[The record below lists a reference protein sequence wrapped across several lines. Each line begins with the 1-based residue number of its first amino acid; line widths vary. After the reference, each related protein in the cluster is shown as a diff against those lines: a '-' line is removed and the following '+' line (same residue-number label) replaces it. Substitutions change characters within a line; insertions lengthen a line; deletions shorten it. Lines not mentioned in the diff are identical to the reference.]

1 MLDLIFISLYFVSYS
16 FFLSRL
22 FALVLFLL
30 LHTISSIYQN
40 HYVPPK
46 ALVISPKFALSA
58 NFIKQFHL

>member
-16 FFLSRL
+16 FLLSRL
-22 FALVLFLL
+22 FTLVLLLL

-46 ALVISPKFALSA
+46 ALVISLKLALSA
-58 NFIKQFHL
+58 NFIKHFHL